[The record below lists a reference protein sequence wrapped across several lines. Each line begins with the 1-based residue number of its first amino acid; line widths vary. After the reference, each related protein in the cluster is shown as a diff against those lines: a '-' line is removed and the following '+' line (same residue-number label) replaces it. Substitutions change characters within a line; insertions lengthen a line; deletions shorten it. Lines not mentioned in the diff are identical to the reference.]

1 MKKIILG
8 VAFLGFF
15 GILGSGEAGAANF
28 GANAFDLNQA
38 AATLELGQNRPQYLA
53 QVDTELRGDA
63 TDFTFFLQKIIKIL
77 VTFAG
82 AVAVILLI
90 INGLILVTAAGEEDR
105 INTAKKGLTWA
116 GAGLVLITFAYLIAK
131 TAIWVTFI
139 AEIGEEEI
147 CKDPVPYPC
156 YGDDN
161 NRSFFCPEKSENPW
175 GINPS
180 PATCNAATGN
190 DECTTRSLQQA
201 LWEDGMYHKNAGA
214 DYTQSQAVDGKYG
227 RKSQK
232 ALFELKKSLNC
243 KDSICDEEIPKS
255 CFEEN
260 GELTE
265 SSAVHCYAK
274 HDELGNEY
282 FKLGDAILDDKICTK
297 LSIGENEED
306 IDETNYYYDC
316 TLEQFLEKYK
326 GQENKFEI
334 TPWAD
339 GKIPDEILDSVFWR
353 WTWSGDREPADSLEK
368 TLTKLNEQLIYSI
381 DSCKKASQKNRQY
394 DYCTEFALKNW
405 QNLQCNGEFDPH
417 PICEMEIITKC
428 GKEGD
433 PKCKS
438 FYTDNIIIGFTR
450 IPNEWVERQKDGSFK
465 EKIPEEICNLVNINR
480 NCTIKEVQA
489 KLDFSAR
496 SIDGIYGKKT
506 YDALIKKQKE
516 SCTAYNRSS
525 FCTRTI
531 RQQCRGEK
539 DPNCT
544 NNIPISINYTPEQ
557 ANNFKEI
564 RRIPIEWFKRKSDGS
579 VEEEIPEG
587 ICNLVN
593 INSNCTIREIQK
605 KLDFSVNN
613 IDGIYGKMT
622 YDALVEKQKAFCEFN
637 KFSHLCTRE
646 IRKECGAQGNPRCVS
661 TYETERIPN
670 EWVVEESDENFK
682 QNIPKR
688 VCFLAGAKVGCTI
701 RDVQQELKTTVDGIY
716 GTSTYNKLKSKNKKR
731 FISECKPD
739 MRDLLNSINI
749 Y

>member
-15 GILGSGEAGAANF
+15 GFLCGGEAGAASF

-139 AEIGEEEI
+139 AEIGEEKI

-161 NRSFFCPEKSENPW
+161 NRSFFCPKAINNPW

-260 GELTE
+260 GELTAE
-265 SSAVHCYAK
+265 SAADCFIK
-274 HDELGNEY
+274 HDDWSEY
-282 FKLGDAILDDKICTK
+282 LK
-297 LSIGENEED
+297 LSSVGLNQSLCEKLEIGEDEED
-306 IDETNYYYDC
+306 IDGTNYYYNC
-316 TLEQFLEKYK
+316 TFSQFLKKY
-326 GQENKFEI
+326 ENQKDKFKI

-353 WTWSGDREPADSLEK
+353 WTWSGDREPADSLKK

-381 DSCKKASQKNRQY
+381 DSCKKASQQNRQY

-417 PICEMEIITKC
+417 PICEMEIIKQC
-428 GKEGD
+428 GKKGD
-433 PKCKS
+433 SGCKS
-438 FYTDNIIIGFTR
+438 FYTESSEYTR
-450 IPNEWVERQKDGSFK
+450 TVAKLKNFPEVKRVPDEWIAQGK
-465 EKIPEEICNLVNINR
+465 EKIPAELCLMVN
-480 NCTIKEVQA
+480 
-489 KLDFSAR
+489 
-496 SIDGIYGKKT
+496 
-506 YDALIKKQKE
+506 
-516 SCTAYNRSS
+516 
-525 FCTRTI
+525 
-531 RQQCRGEK
+531 
-539 DPNCT
+539 
-544 NNIPISINYTPEQ
+544 
-557 ANNFKEI
+557 
-564 RRIPIEWFKRKSDGS
+564 KSVG
-579 VEEEIPEG
+579 
-587 ICNLVN
+587 
-593 INSNCTIREIQK
+593 CTIREIQEG
-605 KLDFSVNN
+605 LDFEPDY
-613 IDGIYGKMT
+613 IDGIYGDVT
-622 YDALVEKQKAFCEFN
+622 YRRLIAEQKKFCEFVDI
-637 KFSHLCTRE
+637 SYDPYLCAIE
-646 IRKECGAQGNPRCVS
+646 IKQGCEKEGAPGCTSFYKV
-661 TYETERIPN
+661 ETERIPD
-670 EWVVEESDENFK
+670 EWLLEASDGSFK

-701 RDVQQELKTTVDGIY
+701 RDVQQALGLSVDGIY
-716 GTSTYNKLKSKNKKR
+716 GRITFNNLDNKNKKR
-731 FISECKPD
+731 KKEECEND
-739 MRDLLNSINI
+739 Q
-749 Y
+749 